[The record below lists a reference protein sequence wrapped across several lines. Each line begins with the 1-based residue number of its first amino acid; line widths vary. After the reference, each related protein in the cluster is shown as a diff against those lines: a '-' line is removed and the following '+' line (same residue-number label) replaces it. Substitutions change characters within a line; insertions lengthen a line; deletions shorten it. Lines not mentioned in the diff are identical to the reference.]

1 MGLLHPVDVSLAGG
15 QRDAYSLADVV
26 GGNLSINHYTGD
38 QAASSRS
45 TLSLIANLLFGLFLS
60 SLVIGGEKLIVQL
73 IAYRFHQ
80 DSYEDRIRDQKL
92 QIRSLVTLYIN
103 STDIPGRRDTLTEAD
118 MLRKSKDP
126 KKHIRKALK
135 GLKSA
140 AQTTTT

>member
-1 MGLLHPVDVSLAGG
+1 MDLFPNP
-15 QRDAYSLADVV
+15 QC
-26 GGNLSINHYTGD
+26 SINHYTGD

-45 TLSLIANLLFGLFLS
+45 TLTLVANLLFGLFLC
-60 SLVIGGEKLIVQL
+60 SLVIGGEKLVVQL

-118 MLRKSKDP
+118 MNKKSRDP

-135 GLKSA
+135 GIKNV
-140 AQTTTT
+140 AQNTTT